1 MPSGAI
7 TGVSRGLGSKFSI
20 YQFEFLKQ
28 ISADPNK
35 LVIGLVRE
43 KEAAQQKIA
52 SELGEHPNV
61 HIVYADLTQ
70 YDTIKAAAEDTAEI
84 TGGRLDYIIANG
96 AYNSLLDAYYAVGVL
111 GEKPQELEQVALELY
126 QTNAIGQL
134 HLFNLFT
141 PLLLKGKTKK
151 AVAISSAQSDLD
163 FINNVGAEISTL
175 YSMSKAALNVVV
187 AKFSA
192 QYKKQGVLFLG
203 ICPGS
208 VDVGYFKDVHST
220 PSSVVVS
227 VPFDSNTLTNTSM
240 LAWYPSALVF
250 LLPFTA
256 PVCKMSEYQSKR
268 DEYTDGT
275 VKVTFSLPLRKL
287 SPSSE

>member
-1 MPSGAI
+1 M
-7 TGVSRGLGSKFSI
+7 R
-20 YQFEFLKQ
+20 
-28 ISADPNK
+28 
-35 LVIGLVRE
+35 R
-43 KEAAQQKIA
+43 
-52 SELGEHPNV
+52 
-61 HIVYADLTQ
+61 
-70 YDTIKAAAEDTAEI
+70 
-84 TGGRLDYIIANG
+84 
-96 AYNSLLDAYYAVGVL
+96 

-141 PLLLKGKTKK
+141 PLLLKGKIRK

-208 VDVGYFKDVHST
+208 VDVGHF
-220 PSSVVVS
+220 
-227 VPFDSNTLTNTSM
+227 
-240 LAWYPSALVF
+240 
-250 LLPFTA
+250 
-256 PVCKMSEYQSKR
+256 Q
-268 DEYTDGT
+268 DGT
-275 VKVTFSLPLRKL
+275 HIF
-287 SPSSE
+287 SPSFGSIAVHGIDWCRRARAQ